1 MFFDYAKRYWEQNL
15 YLAHI
20 QCRLVRIKGGLLE
33 TFFWEQT
40 TCTINLKINENSVV
54 LIHISKVVIVFNYA
68 RKRFYCWPVHEDC
81 GILLLIF
88 WAVKK
93 LDFRKTF
100 FFNHLVHFN
109 LNTKRETE
117 MRSGDDDFN
126 SKRYSTSDREI

>member
-1 MFFDYAKRYWEQNL
+1 M
-15 YLAHI
+15 
-20 QCRLVRIKGGLLE
+20 E

-40 TCTINLKINENSVV
+40 TCTINLKINENSVE

-100 FFNHLVHFN
+100 FFKSPSSIQFKYEKGDRNAILKVNVTVQAIEKFNCCHLHRVDPLHEY
-109 LNTKRETE
+109 RETLE
-117 MRSGDDDFN
+117 RQAYVLEATVLRWN
-126 SKRYSTSDREI
+126 